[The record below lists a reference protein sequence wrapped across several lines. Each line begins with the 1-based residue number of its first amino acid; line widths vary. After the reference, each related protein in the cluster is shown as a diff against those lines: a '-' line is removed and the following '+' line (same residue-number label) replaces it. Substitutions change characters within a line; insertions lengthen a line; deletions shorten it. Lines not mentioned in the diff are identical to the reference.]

1 MIKDTVAALHSYFNF
16 SKLKLRSPKIV
27 FYAEDTQSQNFLID
41 LVRELLIKFEQEICY
56 LTSDRDDSIFA
67 ESRKQPN
74 LNVFYVGTGMIRTW
88 AFLNL
93 KADLCIMTMP
103 DLETFH
109 LKRSKTYPVH
119 YVYIFHALV
128 STHSIYRN
136 GAFDA
141 YDTIFCTGNQQML
154 EIRETERVYKLPRKN
169 LYKDGYRPLDFLIN
183 ESKLFKAQEKEHLKI
198 LIAPTWG
205 ENNIL
210 NHCINELLVN
220 LLNEEY
226 EIYLRPHPMTLRN
239 DYHQIKKIKQSFL
252 RYKNFYLQEDQNNR
266 DILFESD
273 LMITD
278 WSGIGMEYG
287 LGLLKPVLYI
297 DVPKKNLNPEYKKID
312 ITPIE
317 VTIRN
322 EIGRVIDINDLCSI
336 NAIIGEM
343 TNVCK
348 RNNLMKARNKYVFM
362 KRNALNKSAKKII
375 KLANANAT
383 RAKNNT
389 WQRD

>member
-1 MIKDTVAALHSYFNF
+1 
-16 SKLKLRSPKIV
+16 
-27 FYAEDTQSQNFLID
+27 
-41 LVRELLIKFEQEICY
+41 
-56 LTSDRDDSIFA
+56 
-67 ESRKQPN
+67 
-74 LNVFYVGTGMIRTW
+74 
-88 AFLNL
+88 
-93 KADLCIMTMP
+93 
-103 DLETFH
+103 
-109 LKRSKTYPVH
+109 
-119 YVYIFHALV
+119 
-128 STHSIYRN
+128 
-136 GAFDA
+136 
-141 YDTIFCTGNQQML
+141 
-154 EIRETERVYKLPRKN
+154 
-169 LYKDGYRPLDFLIN
+169 
-183 ESKLFKAQEKEHLKI
+183 
-198 LIAPTWG
+198 
-205 ENNIL
+205 
-210 NHCINELLVN
+210 
-220 LLNEEY
+220 
-226 EIYLRPHPMTLRN
+226 
-239 DYHQIKKIKQSFL
+239 
-252 RYKNFYLQEDQNNR
+252 
-266 DILFESD
+266 
-273 LMITD
+273 MITD

-383 RAKNNT
+383 RAKNNI